1 MVLDIFVGLLGLD
14 IHISH
19 YGSQKVVLVDR
30 MVPDSLLANA
40 LLRLEANYISKSEIS
55 IEEYESAFH
64 VNMKRSMAWSK
75 KGSPAIVTVPKTRVQ
90 TTAISGTISA
100 SGLINNPV
108 PSAAAKDEALLPTTT
123 HTVATLEHVVH
134 RYAARRTLD
143 DCAHNNIVQ
152 FRQTA
157 EAHIRPKTAYGSDNY
172 ELSLY
177 IGHLELPVI
186 GGFIGD
192 IVSDR
197 CSAFLGSS
205 IRGLPNTLQQSHTT
219 SKILVRADDP
229 VEYTASNRLLRQ
241 YAKYCSR
248 FLWSFHSRRF
258 VLKGFHPANPLDFS
272 SHPSVTSMKRYQ
284 THSIVSSILGC
295 IFLESVI
302 HYCHNFSAVKAS
314 LPKAAGK
321 TTYITCI
328 IAILESFEQA
338 VETNDEANNLLSELP
353 ALKQMTIALMND
365 GYAIAL

>member
-1 MVLDIFVGLLGLD
+1 MEDELQAV
-14 IHISH
+14 
-19 YGSQKVVLVDR
+19 
-30 MVPDSLLANA
+30 
-40 LLRLEANYISKSEIS
+40 
-55 IEEYESAFH
+55 
-64 VNMKRSMAWSK
+64 
-75 KGSPAIVTVPKTRVQ
+75 
-90 TTAISGTISA
+90 
-100 SGLINNPV
+100 
-108 PSAAAKDEALLPTTT
+108 KDEALLPTTT

-134 RYAARRTLD
+134 RYAARYLEAVVLLGDHWFFITNVDAFVHNRRTLD

-295 IFLESVI
+295 IARSSV
-302 HYCHNFSAVKAS
+302 
-314 LPKAAGK
+314 
-321 TTYITCI
+321 TTDDLLTTCNYV
-328 IAILESFEQA
+328 Q
-338 VETNDEANNLLSELP
+338 DEC
-353 ALKQMTIALMND
+353 
-365 GYAIAL
+365 

>member
-1 MVLDIFVGLLGLD
+1 MRLCFRRPLT
-14 IHISH
+14 
-19 YGSQKVVLVDR
+19 
-30 MVPDSLLANA
+30 P
-40 LLRLEANYISKSEIS
+40 LRLWNTSSIDMLRVIWRQLCCLEITGFS
-55 IEEYESAFH
+55 
-64 VNMKRSMAWSK
+64 
-75 KGSPAIVTVPKTRVQ
+75 SPTWMF
-90 TTAISGTISA
+90 
-100 SGLINNPV
+100 
-108 PSAAAKDEALLPTTT
+108 LL
-123 HTVATLEHVVH
+123 HN
-134 RYAARRTLD
+134 RRTLD

-152 FRQTA
+152 SRQTA

-177 IGHLELPVI
+177 IGHLELSVI

-295 IFLESVI
+295 IARSSV
-302 HYCHNFSAVKAS
+302 
-314 LPKAAGK
+314 
-321 TTYITCI
+321 TTDDLLTTCNYV
-328 IAILESFEQA
+328 Q
-338 VETNDEANNLLSELP
+338 DEC
-353 ALKQMTIALMND
+353 
-365 GYAIAL
+365 

>member
-1 MVLDIFVGLLGLD
+1 MLLGDHWFL
-14 IHISH
+14 SPTW
-19 YGSQKVVLVDR
+19 
-30 MVPDSLLANA
+30 MFLLHN
-40 LLRLEANYISKSEIS
+40 
-55 IEEYESAFH
+55 
-64 VNMKRSMAWSK
+64 
-75 KGSPAIVTVPKTRVQ
+75 
-90 TTAISGTISA
+90 
-100 SGLINNPV
+100 
-108 PSAAAKDEALLPTTT
+108 
-123 HTVATLEHVVH
+123 
-134 RYAARRTLD
+134 RRTLD

-295 IFLESVI
+295 IARSSV
-302 HYCHNFSAVKAS
+302 
-314 LPKAAGK
+314 
-321 TTYITCI
+321 TTDDLLTTCNYV
-328 IAILESFEQA
+328 Q
-338 VETNDEANNLLSELP
+338 DEC
-353 ALKQMTIALMND
+353 
-365 GYAIAL
+365 